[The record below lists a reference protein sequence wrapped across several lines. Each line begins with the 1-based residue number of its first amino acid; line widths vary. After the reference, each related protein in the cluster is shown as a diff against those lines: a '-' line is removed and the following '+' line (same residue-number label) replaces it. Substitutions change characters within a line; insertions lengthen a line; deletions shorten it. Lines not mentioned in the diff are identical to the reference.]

1 MKFKFSTIVSVCIF
15 FTLIVSIP
23 AQKGQQYE
31 ARPEGGFTKKVSGV
45 WDCGNFGKLT
55 LKQTG
60 ISVTGVYDSNGGS
73 LRGTIT
79 GNTFSGV
86 WSESETG
93 DSGAFEFELA
103 IKRMTPDP
111 THLTGKWNHTNDR
124 NWQTGWD
131 CVK

>member
-1 MKFKFSTIVSVCIF
+1 MKLKFSKIISICIF
-15 FTLIVSIP
+15 FTLTASVS

-31 ARPEGGFTKKVSGV
+31 AKPQGGFTKNISGT
-45 WDCGNFGKLT
+45 WDCGDFGKLT
-55 LKQTG
+55 LKQNG
-60 ISVTGVYDSNGGS
+60 ISVTGVYDNNGGS

-103 IKRMTPDP
+103 IKRMSPDP
-111 THLTGKWNHTNDR
+111 THLDGKWNHTNDR
-124 NWQTGWD
+124 KWQTGWN